1 MTRPLPSSAA
11 PGTGYTRLERAVM
24 EALAWDLREAAPD
37 LARQFAASRPT
48 VRRNSGFGLFTE
60 MMVDPALAKAGLS
73 GDFGAVHAMI
83 APLRD
88 PVAFTARLQ
97 NGRLIGLMGDSY
109 GQDTRALDFAA
120 APFTQVFSVDAS
132 GRSVPFQSA
141 ASPQRSEP
149 PIQRTYARAA
159 PAAPLPAPSTST
171 PGAGSSGLPP
181 GVRIAPAKDLDSVFE
196 AALSSRT
203 VASAI
208 QSLQDQVKVGPAAT
222 AAPAQAPGAS
232 SSDTTAAPA
241 DKVTLLVG
249 AWAVIAV
256 VAVLSVLIFDVSW
269 PFALVVAIWVGAAIR
284 KPKALAAIQRGL
296 DAYNRARVAQRS

>member
-1 MTRPLPSSAA
+1 MTRPFPSSAA

-24 EALAWDLREAAPD
+24 EALAWDLRETAPD

-60 MMVDPALAKAGLS
+60 MMVAPDSGSTGPS
-73 GDFGAVHAMI
+73 GDFGTIHAMI

-97 NGRLIGLMGDSY
+97 SGRLIGLMGDSY
-109 GQDTRALDFAA
+109 GQDTRALDFGTAS
-120 APFTQVFSVDAS
+120 FTQVFSVDAS
-132 GRSVPFQSA
+132 GRSVPFQPA
-141 ASPQRSEP
+141 AAPVRSEP
-149 PIQRTYARAA
+149 PIERAYARPA
-159 PAAPLPAPSTST
+159 PAAPVQAPPAST
-171 PGAGSSGLPP
+171 PGAGSSGPPP
-181 GVRIAPAKDLDSVFE
+181 GVRIAPAEDLSRVFE

-208 QSLQDQVKVGPAAT
+208 QSLQGQVKA
-222 AAPAQAPGAS
+222 AAPSQAHGATS
-232 SSDTTAAPA
+232 SEATTAPV
-241 DKVTLLVG
+241 DKVTLLIG

-256 VAVLSVLIFDVSW
+256 VAVLAVLIFDISW
-269 PFALVVAIWVGAAIR
+269 PFALFAAIWLGAAVR

-296 DAYNRARVAQRS
+296 DAYNRARAAQRS

>member
-37 LARQFAASRPT
+37 LARQFASSRPT

-73 GDFGAVHAMI
+73 GDFGTVHAMI

-120 APFTQVFSVDAS
+120 VPFAQVFSVDAS

-141 ASPQRSEP
+141 AAPQRSEP
-149 PIQRTYARAA
+149 PIERTYARAA
-159 PAAPLPAPSTST
+159 PLPAPPAST
-171 PGAGSSGLPP
+171 PGAGSSGPPP
-181 GVRIAPAKDLDSVFE
+181 GVRIAPAKDLDSVLE

-208 QSLQDQVKVGPAAT
+208 QRLQDQVKAGPAA
-222 AAPAQAPGAS
+222 AAPSQAPGAS

-256 VAVLSVLIFDVSW
+256 VAVLAVLIFDVSW
-269 PFALVVAIWVGAAIR
+269 PFALVAAIWIGAAVR
-284 KPKALAAIQRGL
+284 KPKALAAIQKGL
-296 DAYNRARVAQRS
+296 DAYNKTRAAQRS